1 MFDLWIARF
10 DRAFSAI
17 NIALMGVMTVMV
29 TVAVILRYVFSI
41 SFAWSEEAVAM
52 VFVMSSLFGSV
63 YVARRGDHIAI
74 DFIYGWVSPAVAR
87 WLRVAVSLAVIV
99 TMLVIANA
107 SLAWIGV
114 SMTIE
119 TPAMRLPFWWFYA
132 VLPVAFVLIAIVEAF
147 KIIMILRASAGE
159 GRS

>member
-1 MFDLWIARF
+1 MLDLWLARF
-10 DRAFSAI
+10 DRLLSAI
-17 NIALMGVMTVMV
+17 NIALMGAMTAMV

-41 SFAWSEEAVAM
+41 SFAWSEEAIAM
-52 VFVMSSLFGSV
+52 VFVMTSLLGSV

-87 WLRVAVSLAVIV
+87 LLRIAVSVAVIV
-99 TMLVIANA
+99 TMVVIANA

-114 SMTIE
+114 SMTIA

-132 VLPVAFVLIAIVEAF
+132 VLPLAFMLIAVVEAI
-147 KIIMILRASAGE
+147 KIVQIVRASAGE